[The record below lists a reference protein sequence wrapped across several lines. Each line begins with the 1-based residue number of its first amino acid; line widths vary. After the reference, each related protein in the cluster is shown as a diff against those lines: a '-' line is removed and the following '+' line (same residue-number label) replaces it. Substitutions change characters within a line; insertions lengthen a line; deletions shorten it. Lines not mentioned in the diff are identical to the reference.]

1 MDNPV
6 KLVLCWHMHQ
16 PFYRDELHGEYHLP
30 WVYLHAIKDYTD
42 MAWHLERHPNMRV
55 VVNFTP
61 VLLEQLLDYASR
73 IRDFLD
79 SGREMNDRQL
89 NLLAGVL
96 PIPADTRERRRFIS
110 DCQRCHAPTMITPWP
125 EYQRLIDIATPITG
139 QPESGTSSDMPALG
153 YLSDAYF
160 HDLLVWYHLG
170 WLGYSIRQREDADRL
185 FKKGNGYS
193 MDDRI
198 ALLRII
204 HECIDGIIPRYRAL
218 ADRGQVE
225 LSMTPWGHP
234 IIPLLHDFNN
244 VDCAQPGAP
253 RPVAQCYPGGRER
266 SRWHMQHG
274 IELFE
279 RCFGQRPSG
288 VWLSEGSISHGSLA
302 LLDEFNIQWT
312 ASGESV
318 WRNSSRLSHLDE
330 ESITSKRG
338 LFHPYRHADSHC
350 RVFFRDDGLSDLV
363 GFEYRDWDSRDAV
376 ANLVTHLKN
385 INHFVSKSADEAV
398 ISIIMD
404 GENAWE
410 YYADNGYHFIDR
422 LYTVLEKDPV
432 VVPVTFADAVK
443 LPARVMPTICPGSW
457 VYGTFSTWI
466 GEAGKNRAWD
476 LLVDAKH
483 DCDRVMANPAI
494 DEAKRMRISRQL
506 GICEG
511 SDWFWWFGD
520 HNPEH
525 TVKDFDA
532 LYRYQLRRLYGL
544 MELEPPP
551 ALDIPISHGSAA
563 ARQDSGA
570 MQRNV

>member
-1 MDNPV
+1 MDKPV

-16 PFYRDELHGEYHLP
+16 PYYRDELHGEYHLP
-30 WVYLHAIKDYTD
+30 WVYLHAMKDYTD
-42 MAWHLERHPNMRV
+42 MAWHLERHPRMRV

-79 SGREMNDRQL
+79 NGREMNDRQL

-96 PIPADTRERRRFIS
+96 PIPADAQERRRIIS
-110 DCQRCHAPTMITPWP
+110 DCQRCHAPTMINPWP
-125 EYQRLIDIATPITG
+125 AFRRLIEIAAPITG
-139 QPESGTSSDMPALG
+139 HGDGGASRDIPALA

-170 WLGYSIRQREDADRL
+170 WLGYSVRRREDVARL
-185 FKKGNGYS
+185 IEKGGGYS

-198 ALLRII
+198 TLLRII

-218 ADRGQVE
+218 ADRGQAE

-244 VDCAQPGAP
+244 VDCSQPDAL
-253 RPVAQCYPGGRER
+253 RPLAEGYPGGRER

-279 RCFGQRPSG
+279 RCFGHRPSG

-302 LLDEFNIQWT
+302 LLDEFDIQWT

-318 WRNSSRLSHLDE
+318 WHNSARLSRLDE
-330 ESITSKRG
+330 ETITSKRG
-338 LFHPYRHADSHC
+338 LFHPYRYPDSDC
-350 RVFFRDDGLSDLV
+350 RIFFRDDGLSDLV

-376 ANLVTHLKN
+376 TNLLTHLKN
-385 INHFVSKSADEAV
+385 INHFLSKAKDEAV

-410 YYADNGYHFIDR
+410 YYPDNGYHFLDR
-422 LYTVLEKDPV
+422 LYAALEKDPAV
-432 VVPVTFADAVK
+432 ETVTFTEAVN
-443 LPARVMPTICPGSW
+443 LPAREMPSICPGSW

-476 LLVDAKH
+476 LLVDAKR

-494 DEAKRMRISRQL
+494 DEAQRMHITRQL

-520 HNPEH
+520 YNPEH

-532 LYRYQLRRLYGL
+532 LFRHQLRRLYGL

-551 ALDIPISHGSAA
+551 ALDIPISHGSTVT
-563 ARQDSGA
+563 RHDSGA
-570 MQRNV
+570 MQRNA